1 MPAGRAFG
9 AVVVV
14 AWGQGLGQD
23 LASVGVNRQMQLAQ
37 NYASG
42 LGVLAHLPFPF
53 AKELEAGR
61 IDGQMQRPVP
71 RPGHHALYWLSDLP
85 AAIGAD
91 RDGNIAPETSAR
103 FRCNG
108 SSRVGR
114 PMTTICAWGHYGNR
128 PAVRMAEPDSKD

>member
-1 MPAGRAFG
+1 MSVSTARCS
-9 AVVVV
+9 
-14 AWGQGLGQD
+14 LRKTMR
-23 LASVGVNRQMQLAQ
+23 LALACW
-37 NYASG
+37 
-42 LGVLAHLPFPF
+42 
-53 AKELEAGR
+53 R
-61 IDGQMQRPVP
+61 IFHSPSPKSLRPVESMARCNGP
-71 RPGHHALYWLSDLP
+71 FCGPVLRPGHHALYRLSDLP